1 MKTQRLTLT
10 DSEKKITALMSLEK
24 ITVNDLDNLD
34 LGERQYLGTVCTQM
48 LQNLKDRERDDFLNK
63 IEPIMLDSNK
73 QQVWEYNHQAI
84 TDAISKLTEEHGSMP
99 TKNQLAEETGLSRQT
114 ISKHLKE
121 YQTHPAHAEQI
132 EQYKMMAPKLMAKV
146 FQYAAKGDIR
156 AARLYLETVG
166 ATGKQQNNTVVKSQ
180 NNHIQI
186 NNTILSQENIKRL
199 SAEQLSQIEHI
210 VAKALPEGKMIG

>member
-1 MKTQRLTLT
+1 MKTQQLTLT
-10 DSEKKITALMSLEK
+10 DSEKKITALMALET
-24 ITVNDLDNLD
+24 ITINDLDNLD
-34 LGERQYLGTVCTQM
+34 LAERQYLGVVCTKM
-48 LQNLKDRERDDFLNK
+48 LQNLRDTERDDFLNK
-63 IEPIMLDSNK
+63 IEPIMPESNK

-84 TDAISKLTEEHGSMP
+84 TSAIATLTEQHGSMP

-132 EQYKMMAPKLMAKV
+132 EQFKIMAPRLMAKV
-146 FQYAAKGDIR
+146 FQSATKGDIR
-156 AARLYLETVG
+156 AAKLYLEAVG
-166 ATGKQQNNTVVKSQ
+166 ATHKQQSNTVVKSQ

-186 NNTILSQENIKRL
+186 NNTILSQENLKRL
-199 SAEQLSQIEHI
+199 SAEQLNQIEHI

>member
-10 DSEKKITALMSLEK
+10 DSEKKITALMALEK

-34 LGERQYLGTVCTQM
+34 LGERQYLGAVCTQM
-48 LQNLKDRERDDFLNK
+48 LQNLKDTERDDFLNK

-121 YQTHPAHAEQI
+121 Y
-132 EQYKMMAPKLMAKV
+132 L
-146 FQYAAKGDIR
+146 F
-156 AARLYLETVG
+156 
-166 ATGKQQNNTVVKSQ
+166 
-180 NNHIQI
+180 
-186 NNTILSQENIKRL
+186 
-199 SAEQLSQIEHI
+199 
-210 VAKALPEGKMIG
+210 